1 MYVHIVHICIFTQ
14 ISTHT
19 YLYIHIYTQISEG
32 LEPTVVTYGR
42 LLGACAEPGR
52 EWQGALELLQEMAQ
66 SSIV

>member
-1 MYVHIVHICIFTQ
+1 MHIYTNI
-14 ISTHT
+14 HT
-19 YLYIHIYTQISEG
+19 YIFIYTYIHTQISEG